1 MNNKFLSRPI
11 LEAIPWLTWEV
22 LFFAILLSTAAL
34 TRFLYLGDR
43 AMSHDESLHTY
54 YSWRYSEGF
63 GYQHNPMMHG
73 PFQFHILA
81 ATYYLLGASDFTSRI
96 PAALFSLATIWMV
109 WYWQRF
115 IGKWGALFAGV
126 LLIFSPYM
134 LFYGR
139 YARNEAF
146 VGLYAIVMLYA
157 ILRYLESGWHRYLY
171 LIALSIIFHLITKE
185 TSYIYIGLLLVFLA
199 GYLVVKVT
207 EHSWENK
214 IAYRGF
220 VLSLATGLLLLGAAA
235 SIILVSTNQP
245 AANPA
250 TLVPADPNWQAPLAA
265 AASTNSLS
273 MIFSIIGLGA
283 LGFSIYFLISGFGLP
298 KIRELRSF
306 DLLMLVG
313 TLVLPT
319 LSAPLT
325 KIFGGN
331 PLDYSSAGLTRS
343 ATFII
348 PLVVLSIGLGL
359 WWNKKVYVISALA
372 FWGIFITLYTS
383 LFSHPSGFF
392 SGLIGSLG
400 YWLEQQPVERG
411 SQPFYYYLLIQI
423 PVYEFLP
430 ALGAALGMFYGFK
443 HKSSL
448 SSETTETSSLESNYK
463 NTFSLLTY
471 WTIASLIAFTF
482 AGERMPWLT
491 YHIALPM
498 ILLGGWGIGQLV
510 EHIDWQGLK
519 QRHVFIAVSSMVIF
533 VLGALSVLVI
543 VLGAN
548 PPFQGKGLENL
559 QSTGVFLLSVLGVF
573 AGSAGLWILLR
584 EWKFANIFR
593 LAVLTF
599 ITVSLALTISTSLR
613 ANFRMYDEGTE
624 YLVYAHGAA
633 GVKDVLT
640 QIEEISFRTT
650 GSPHNIEVAYDDD
663 TAWPLTWY
671 LRDYPNQR
679 YYGAQPGMDLSNVP
693 VIIVGDNNYATL
705 EPVVRENY
713 YRQDFIRMVW
723 PNMDYF
729 NLTPER
735 IKNALLDR
743 DIRAGLM
750 SLWLQRDFLPYANA
764 LAKSNPGSSTNGY
777 TEAEWSPADR
787 MRLYIRKDI
796 AGQIWEYGS
805 SPVVEIPPDP
815 YEGSKIELAADI
827 AVGSIG
833 TEIGQFDAPRGLAI
847 GPDGTLYVADSR
859 NHRIQ
864 HFSPDGSPLGSW
876 GTFADV
882 NQGAAPLGSFNEPW
896 GVAVADDGSV
906 FVSDTWNHRIQK
918 FAPDGEPIRSWGVFG
933 QSSDINGFYGP
944 RGISIS
950 PDGKVYIAD
959 TGNNRIVIYDQDGNY
974 ISQFGSPG
982 VDEGQ
987 FSEPVD
993 VFVDGDGLVYVT
1005 DTWNQ
1010 RVQVFAPSAD
1020 LSEFLPVSSWNITGW
1035 YGGSNENKPFIAV
1048 DQTGWVYITDPEGH
1062 RVIVFENSAG
1072 NFMRTWGSYG
1082 SEAGQFN
1089 LPTGITSDSRGHLW
1103 VSDSGNN
1110 RILRFSPSGQ

>member
-1 MNNKFLSRPI
+1 MNHRTFSRPVF
-11 LEAIPWLTWEV
+11 EVIPWLTWEV
-22 LFFAILLSTAAL
+22 LFFAVLLSIAAM

-54 YSWRYSEGF
+54 YSWRYAEGF

-81 ATYYLLGASDFTSRI
+81 ATYYLFDASDFTSRI

-126 LLIFSPYM
+126 MLVFSPYM

-146 VGLYAIVMLYA
+146 VGLFAIVMLYA
-157 ILRYLESGWHRYLY
+157 ILRYFESGWHRYLY
-171 LIALSIIFHLITKE
+171 LIVLSIIFHLITKE
-185 TSYIYIGLLLVFLA
+185 TSYIYIGLLLIFLA

-207 EHSWENK
+207 ERPWENK
-214 IAYRGF
+214 VAYRGF
-220 VLSLATGLLLLGAAA
+220 ILSLATGLLLLGAAA
-235 SIILVSTNQP
+235 SIMLVSTNQP
-245 AANPA
+245 AVNPA
-250 TLVPADPNWQAPLAA
+250 TIVPADPNLQAPVAA
-265 AASTNSLS
+265 ATSTNSLS
-273 MIFSIIGLGA
+273 MIVSIIGLGA
-283 LGFSIYFLISGFGLP
+283 LGFSIYFLFSGFGLS

-306 DLLMLVG
+306 DLLMLVS

-331 PLDYSSAGLTRS
+331 PLDYSSAGLARS
-343 ATFII
+343 ASFIV
-348 PLVVLSIGLGL
+348 PLVVISIGLGL
-359 WWNKKVYVISALA
+359 WWNKRIYAISALA
-372 FWGIFITLYTS
+372 FWGIFITFYTS

-411 SQPFYYYLLIQI
+411 SQPLYYYLLIQI

-430 ALGAALGMFYGFK
+430 ALGAVIGMFYGFK
-443 HKSSL
+443 HKSSS
-448 SSETTETSSLESNYK
+448 SSETTETSFVESNYK

-471 WTIASLIAFTF
+471 WTIACIIAFTF

-491 YHIALPM
+491 YHITLPM

-533 VLGALSVLVI
+533 LLGALSVLFI

-548 PPFQGKGLENL
+548 PPFQGKDLENL
-559 QSTGVFLLSVLGVF
+559 QATGVFLLSVLGMA
-573 AGSAGLWILLR
+573 AGAVGLWILLK

-593 LAVLTF
+593 LGVLTF
-599 ITVSLALTISTSLR
+599 ATIFLALTISTSLR
-613 ANFRMYDEGTE
+613 ANFQTFDEGRE
-624 YLVYAHGAA
+624 YLVYAHGAS
-633 GVKDVLT
+633 GVKNILG
-640 QIEEISFRTT
+640 QLEEISLRTT
-650 GSPHNIEVAYDDD
+650 GSPRNIEVAYDDD

-671 LRDYPNQR
+671 LRDYPNQH
-679 YYGAQPGMDLSNVP
+679 YYGAQPGKELSNVP
-693 VIIVGDNNYATL
+693 VIIVGDNNYAAI

-729 NLTPER
+729 NLTPDR
-735 IKNALLDR
+735 IKNALLNR

-750 SLWLQRDFLPYANA
+750 SIWLQRDFLPYANA
-764 LAKSNPGSSTNGY
+764 LAKNNPGASTNGY

-815 YEGSKIELAADI
+815 YEGSKIELAPDI
-827 AVGSIG
+827 TVGSIG

-847 GPDGTLYVADSR
+847 ASDGTLYVADSR

-882 NQGAAPLGSFNEPW
+882 NQGDAPLGTFNEPW

-918 FAPDGEPIRSWGVFG
+918 FAPDGNPIKSWGVFG

-974 ISQFGSPG
+974 ISQFGGPG
-982 VDEGQ
+982 VDVGQ

-993 VFVDGDGLVYVT
+993 VFVSGDGLIYVT

-1020 LSEFLPVSSWNITGW
+1020 LSEFLPVSSWLITGW
-1035 YGGSNENKPFIAV
+1035 YGGSNENKPFITV

-1062 RVIVFENSAG
+1062 RVIVFESNAG
-1072 NFMRTWGSYG
+1072 NFVHTWGSYG

-1089 LPTGITSDSRGHLW
+1089 LPTGIVSDAQGHIW

-1110 RILRFSPSGQ
+1110 RILRFSPPGQ